1 VVTSE
6 QLQQLGIGAEWVDA
20 LNETFQR
27 FNINDVNQQGA
38 FIGQCSHESNH
49 FKALQENLNYKA
61 ETLHKLWPNRFPT
74 MEVAQQF
81 AGQPQK
87 IANKVYGSRMG
98 NRDESSGDGFR
109 FCGRGLVQITGHDA
123 YWHCGQALGVD
134 LVQHPELAATPKY
147 AALSAGWFWNTHN
160 CNALSDAQDWTGL
173 TKKIN
178 GGTFGLNERV
188 FLTQKAI
195 KVLSGQG

>member
-1 VVTSE
+1 MD
-6 QLQQLGIGAEWVDA
+6 IA
-20 LNETFQR
+20 
-27 FNINDVNQQGA
+27 
-38 FIGQCSHESNH
+38 
-49 FKALQENLNYKA
+49 
-61 ETLHKLWPNRFPT
+61 
-74 MEVAQQF
+74 AQY

-87 IANKVYGSRMG
+87 IANKVYGGRCG
-98 NRDESSGDGFR
+98 NRDESSGDGWLYH
-109 FCGRGLVQITGHDA
+109 GRGCIQLTFHDN

-134 LVQHPELAATPKY
+134 LVKQPQLVATPKY

-160 CNALSDAQDWTGL
+160 CNALADAQDWTGL